1 MAKQFPVKRYA
12 RGVKVTKQHLND
24 PLTDIQNAAEEAGVE
39 NSVEHLAR
47 NKVSWVLPYTGPA
60 STEYKDYGTKGYP
73 MAMWP
78 FVMPAFQQNF
88 NRRLLSDPK
97 YPITMS
103 EFSLSIDQRAEPKG
117 VAGYGAAFPVSI
129 GDNVETDM
137 TRYSMT
143 VRLLER
149 QPSLLTGETV
159 DYEEVG
165 KWEIDGANAY
175 GIQQSA
181 TDGTAGNGVAR
192 ANPLV
197 IADQNIPIRPWNTYF
212 WEITG
217 ARLYEAPDLGVKDKW
232 TFTVGGTPVGGVPGV
247 GDVCRLTINGN
258 TYNYQVPAGWTLAGI
273 AAGVA
278 AAAAADPL
286 YTVTAV
292 GPVITAEET
301 TASNDV
307 NTLTCVFLSPSGT
320 GTGTVYPQ
328 HVAIGEAGTTVYPLE
343 FVSLHLCATFES
355 PLTVR
360 DKQGDFGIYP
370 IVPGAK
376 PIQNL
381 PTAHNGLKTGTNIPL
396 TPVVADALMTGDDV
410 QDAMHG
416 FDLALRERAGS
427 GYGTGYGP
435 LASPLEASNSPVQE
449 LMVNDSHYSMIM
461 VPMWSG
467 QYRESVRKKDLLSAG
482 LPYIG
487 NLEENQVTEDVF
499 VLPVP
504 EGFVLHH
511 VFAVWNGYSPPTT
524 VYPDRLQPGTWPTEE
539 DYKQAVGVILNSGWL
554 GDDYKHQ
561 QVAYLEWNGMPNP
574 NALSYQKWMLD
585 QYTGVNDGN
594 TAAWRLLQVPLVNN
608 SSEWTTN
615 TWFSSGPPFY
625 MGKANTM
632 TEARADCGVLPT
644 AFGGIDFDPPVTK
657 GRENVLEI
665 RWQKDLQHYNL
676 LQDTDTII
684 GQGGEWVILCG
695 RQTVTT

>member
-24 PLTDIQNAAEEAGVE
+24 PLTDIQNAAEGAAVE
-39 NSVEHLAR
+39 NSIEHLAR

-60 STEYKDYGTKGYP
+60 STEYKDFGLKGYP

-78 FVMPAFQQNF
+78 FVMPAFQQLF
-88 NRRLLSDPK
+88 WRGTLQDPQ
-97 YPITMS
+97 YPVTMS

-117 VAGYGAAFPVSI
+117 VAGYGAVFPTSV

-137 TRYSMT
+137 SRYSMT
-143 VRLLER
+143 IRLLER

-165 KWEIDGANAY
+165 KWEIDGVNAF

-181 TDGTAGNGVAR
+181 TDGVAGNGVAR

-217 ARLYEAPDLGVKDKW
+217 ARLYQSPDLGTKDKW
-232 TFTVGGTPVGGVPGV
+232 TFTLGGAPVT
-247 GDVCRLTINGN
+247 GDICRLTINGN
-258 TYNYQVPAGWTLAGI
+258 VYDYTVAALDTLATI

-278 AAAAADPL
+278 AAAAADPT
-286 YTVTAV
+286 YTVTSA

-301 TASNDV
+301 TASSNV
-307 NTLTCVFLSPSGT
+307 NALSCVFISPSGT
-320 GTGTVYPQ
+320 GTGAVYPQ

-360 DKQGDFGIYP
+360 DKQGDFGLYP
-370 IVPGAK
+370 AEPGSK

-381 PTAHNGLKTGTNIPL
+381 PTVHDGWKAGTTIPL
-396 TPVVADALMTGDDV
+396 TPVVADALITGNDV

-435 LASPLEASNSPVQE
+435 LASPLEASNRPVQE
-449 LMVNDSHYSMIM
+449 LMANDSHYSMIM

-467 QYRESVRKKDLLSAG
+467 QYRESVRKQDVASAG
-482 LPYIG
+482 LPYVG
-487 NLEENQVTEDVF
+487 DLEENRISEDVF
-499 VLPVP
+499 VFPVP

-511 VFAVWNGYSPPTT
+511 AFAVWNGYSPPTT
-524 VYPDRLQPGTWPTEE
+524 VYPDRLQPGTWPTQE
-539 DYKQAVGVILNSGWL
+539 DYKQEIGIILNSGWH

-561 QVAYLEWNGMPNP
+561 QVAYLKWNGAPSP
-574 NALSYQKWMLD
+574 NAFTYEDWLLD
-585 QYTGVNDGN
+585 EYTGVEGDV
-594 TAAWRLLQVPLVNN
+594 AWRLLQIPLVNDN
-608 SSEWTTN
+608 NAWTAR

-625 MGKANTM
+625 MGKSNTM
-632 TEARADCGVLPT
+632 TEARADCGILPT
-644 AFGGIDFDPPVTK
+644 AFGGNRFDPPLTN
-657 GRENVLEI
+657 GRENVLEV
-665 RWQKDLQHYNL
+665 RWQKDLQNYDL
-676 LQDTDTII
+676 LQDTDTIV

>member
-24 PLTDIQNAAEEAGVE
+24 PLTDIQNAAEAADVE

-60 STEYKDYGTKGYP
+60 STEYKDYGIKGYP

-78 FVMPAFQQNF
+78 FVMPAFQQLF
-88 NRRLLSDPK
+88 WRGTLEDPR
-97 YPITMS
+97 YPVTLS
-103 EFSLSIDQRAEPKG
+103 EFSLSIDQRAEPQA
-117 VAGYGAAFPVSI
+117 VRGYDAALPPLVI
-129 GDNVETDM
+129 GTNVETDM
-137 TRYSMT
+137 SRYSMT

-165 KWEIDGANAY
+165 KWQIDGVTAF

-232 TFTVGGTPVGGVPGV
+232 TFTVGGTPVGGAPGV

-301 TASNDV
+301 VASNDV

-320 GTGTVYPQ
+320 GTGTVFPQ
-328 HVAIGEAGTTVYPLE
+328 HVAVGEGGTTVYPLE

-360 DKQGDFGIYP
+360 DKLGDFGLYP
-370 IVPGAK
+370 AEPGSK

-381 PTAHNGLKTGTNIPL
+381 PIVHDGWKVGTNIPL
-396 TPVVADALMTGDDV
+396 TPVVTDALITGDDV

-435 LASPLEASNSPVQE
+435 LASPLEASNRPVQE
-449 LMVNDSHYSMIM
+449 LMANDSHYSMIM

-467 QYRESVRKKDLLSAG
+467 QYRESVRKQDVASAG
-482 LPYIG
+482 LPYVG
-487 NLEENQVTEDVF
+487 DLEESRITEDVF
-499 VLPVP
+499 VFPVP

-511 VFAVWNGYSPPTT
+511 AFAVWNGYSPPTT
-524 VYPDRLQPGTWPTEE
+524 VYPDRLQPGTWPTQE
-539 DYKQAVGVILNSGWL
+539 DYEQEIGIILNSGWH

-561 QVAYLEWNGMPNP
+561 QVAYLKWNGASAPDAFTYENW
-574 NALSYQKWMLD
+574 LLD
-585 QYTGVNDGN
+585 EYTGVEGGV
-594 TAAWRLLQVPLVNN
+594 AWRLLQIPLVNN
-608 SSEWTTN
+608 NNAWTAR

-625 MGKANTM
+625 MGKSNTM
-632 TEARADCGVLPT
+632 TEARADCGTLPT
-644 AFGGIDFDPPVTK
+644 AFGGNRFDPPLTN
-657 GRENVLEI
+657 GRENVLEV
-665 RWQKDLQHYNL
+665 RWQKDLQNYDL
-676 LQDTDTII
+676 LEDTDTII